1 MQRTVKPETSRS
13 MTSVP
18 YQQSPSLV
26 SLPMLTRPSTS
37 GVGVPTLAL
46 QSSPG
51 NFKRPRVN
59 SKAAGIG
66 SLFRAKMH
74 SKRNSNGGESVSPQ
88 LGPQEPHEGVWGDV
102 GIDYPGAMSPL
113 FTDESLEQLLGSSP
127 QLSSQLSVGPSSPA
141 SSTSPMSASTNGAS
155 IHTSLS
161 PSAAA
166 SRRTKREIAAS
177 VLHNSAGPFRRLRSG
192 PASKTM
198 SFPPAVGEPT
208 LYQQSAATDEF
219 VVVTSDMCPPA
230 SLVSSSVISGVSSTD
245 ASSSAVAAAA
255 AAVAAS
261 STATSGAG
269 ASSSSM
275 AISSSLNNSLGAF
288 GNGSDHA
295 LYPALGTSNRG
306 VTPRLN
312 KPLGKY
318 GNLPLRAR
326 AQTQVSKSTEHLLLR
341 GHTYVESTD
350 SLVRITT
357 PSLSTSSSETSLP
370 LGQVPPSTQG
380 SHLSNQTQMR
390 KRLPSSL
397 NSSTP
402 SNSQNSLQLSQGSAH
417 GSSGTGT
424 KMHLPRNAYVLS
436 PPPKGSKIAGS
447 PRKASECSFSSLEDN
462 RRMPHLGQ
470 FDVLSPYTVDRLNTT
485 AAKASERRRRSSA
498 HRARRSR
505 TNSAASSVHWGL
517 SATSDM
523 TLLAESARS
532 DHMRNISDASEL
544 SLEYT
549 MPRNHAQSFDFQ
561 IKSAVSE
568 TFWPPGESPLL
579 SDGGADEDDDDELER
594 QLEAGGFPSSCSAN
608 FNFEVGRDTG
618 SPCRS
623 PRRQAH
629 ERGHFVT
636 RSADDIERVTRGT
649 YAQNRYDVTSF
660 MDPSSPTNGEAR
672 QLVTLNLL
680 ANPANGR
687 ARARTSVIAESD
699 HGFARDLVDD
709 DSELSPHIPDFLDYD
724 GSTLTQPQDWQL
736 MDASSSDN
744 EEQSQNS
751 HPRRRVRKR
760 RVLPKTLFHVPPKN
774 GKLAELVTDDMLY
787 RGSQSSETLLPGLDE
802 RSSESATKNDSH
814 KRLQRLV
821 PKKVGRVPTIPINAD
836 ATALNTTSINAETTG
851 NGAVAETV
859 AVATITPE
867 MQMFID
873 LEVIP
878 RVPESIATRFRIEAL
893 GRLVL
898 YSSGEDHSSW
908 TGRRISCFSI
918 RLAACIERAHGLC
931 ELSLVN
937 IGLSKIPKTV
947 TRCYGL
953 RRLNMSHNWISTVP
967 GWLAQLGRLEHIV
980 LAGNPL
986 RMVAAD
992 LVEMRHRL
1000 VTLNLGPSNRWTVLN
1015 RQTPRPRKLSEA
1027 DRKDILF
1034 RSIQATASRR
1044 MAACLDAPS
1053 LDLTHRQHEA
1063 SVERA
1068 QKLISIYANTLYSTL
1083 RQPRNWGHSVALPYP
1098 VDHNNHWL
1106 A

>member
-1 MQRTVKPETSRS
+1 MQRTAKPETSRS
-13 MTSVP
+13 MTTVP
-18 YQQSPSLV
+18 YQHQSPSLV

-37 GVGVPTLAL
+37 GVGGQALAL

-66 SLFRAKMH
+66 SLFRTKMH
-74 SKRNSNGGESVSPQ
+74 SKRNSNGSEGMSPQ
-88 LGPQEPHEGVWGDV
+88 VGPQEPSHGGVWGDV
-102 GIDYPGAMSPL
+102 GIDMVGIDNPGEMSPL
-113 FTDESLEQLLGSSP
+113 FTDECLEQLLGSSP
-127 QLSSQLSVGPSSPA
+127 QLSAQLSVGPSSPA
-141 SSTSPMSASTNGAS
+141 SSASPLSASASGGAS
-155 IHTSLS
+155 IHTSMS

-208 LYQQSAATDEF
+208 LYQQSSATDEF

-245 ASSSAVAAAA
+245 ASSSAVSAAA
-255 AAVAAS
+255 AAVAAAS
-261 STATSGAG
+261 AATPGTGAY
-269 ASSSSM
+269 SSSV
-275 AISSSLNNSLGAF
+275 ALGSSLNSSLGAF

-306 VTPRLN
+306 VTPRLH
-312 KPLGKY
+312 KPLGKN

-326 AQTQVSKSTEHLLLR
+326 AQTQVSRSTEHLLLR
-341 GHTYVESTD
+341 GHAYVESTD

-357 PSLSTSSSETSLP
+357 PSLSTSSSEVSLP
-370 LGQVPPSTQG
+370 LGQVAPSTQ
-380 SHLSNQTQMR
+380 SSYLSNQTQMR
-390 KRLPSSL
+390 KRMPSSSL
-397 NSSTP
+397 NSSSTP
-402 SNSQNSLQLSQGSAH
+402 SNSQNSLQLAQGPVYGGGIGA
-417 GSSGTGT
+417 
-424 KMHLPRNAYVLS
+424 K
-436 PPPKGSKIAGS
+436 PPAPKGSRLAGS

-462 RRMPHLGQ
+462 QRASHLGQ
-470 FDVLSPYTVDRLNTT
+470 FDILSPFTVDRLNNT

-532 DHMRNISDASEL
+532 GHMRNMSDASEL
-544 SLEYT
+544 SMEYT
-549 MPRNHAQSFDFQ
+549 PPRNHTQSFDFQ

-568 TFWPPGESPLL
+568 TFWPPSESPML
-579 SDGGADEDDDDELER
+579 SDGDPDEDNDDSELER
-594 QLEAGGFPSSCSAN
+594 HLEAGGFPSSCSAN

-618 SPCRS
+618 SPCKS

-629 ERGHFVT
+629 EIGGFVT
-636 RSADDIERVTRGT
+636 RSADDIERVPRGGGFS
-649 YAQNRYDVTSF
+649 QHRYDVTSF

-680 ANPANGR
+680 ANSASGR
-687 ARARTSVIAESD
+687 ARARTSVTTESD
-699 HGFARDLVDD
+699 RALDRYLVDD

-736 MDASSSDN
+736 MNASSSDN

-774 GKLAELVTDDMLY
+774 GKVAEIVSENTQY
-787 RGSQSSETLLPGLDE
+787 QRGSKSSETLLLGIDE
-802 RSSESATKNDSH
+802 RSSKAATKNDSL
-814 KRLQRLV
+814 KRPHRLAA
-821 PKKVGRVPTIPINAD
+821 KRTSANNAN
-836 ATALNTTSINAETTG
+836 ATAASYIASIGAKTTS
-851 NGAVAETV
+851 NGASAETV
-859 AVATITPE
+859 AVAVVISPE

-873 LEVIP
+873 LEIIP
-878 RVPESIATRFRIEAL
+878 RVPESIASRLRIEAL

-898 YSSGEDHSSW
+898 YSSGEDRSSW
-908 TGRRISCFSI
+908 TGLRISCFSI
-918 RLAACIERAHGLC
+918 RLAACIERAYGLC

-947 TRCYGL
+947 MRCRGL
-953 RRLNMSHNWISTVP
+953 RRLNMSHNWITAVP

-986 RMVAAD
+986 RTVAAD
-992 LVEMRHRL
+992 LVEMRQRL
-1000 VTLNLGPSNRWTVLN
+1000 VTLNLGRSNRWTVLN
-1015 RQTPRPRKLSEA
+1015 RQTPPPRKLSEA
-1027 DRKDILF
+1027 DRKDVLF
-1034 RSIQATASRR
+1034 KRIQATASKR

-1063 SVERA
+1063 SIERA

-1083 RQPRNWGHSVALPYP
+1083 RQTRNWGHSVALPYP